1 MAKEKVIWSCQ
12 ECGTKQ
18 AKWTGSCS
26 ACQQW
31 NTFVEEVDLVET
43 KKRFESSST
52 TIAKPMRIKE
62 VTTDERD
69 RIQTKLKEF
78 DRLLGGGLVIGSLS
92 LVAGDPGIGK
102 STLMLQIAESLASQG
117 LTVLYICGEESVQQ
131 TTLRARR
138 LKTVSENLL
147 LYSETNFS
155 HIKIQIDQLKPD
167 ILIVD
172 SIQIIYKNELTS
184 APGSVSQVRELAAEF
199 MHLAKGMG
207 MATFLIG
214 HVTKSGEIAG
224 PRVLEH
230 IVDTVLDFEGDR
242 QHGYRILRAVKNRF
256 GPTDDIALFQM
267 SAEGLKE
274 VENPSEAFLQ
284 ERVREMP
291 GSIIIPTIEG
301 TRSILIEIQALAAA
315 SSFATST
322 RKSTGLDQNRLALLL
337 AVLEKRMGYTL
348 HHTDVFVSVTG
359 GMKITEPAIDLG
371 ILLSIASSFCNKSID
386 SDTVVV
392 GEVGLGGEVRSV
404 PRIEARIKE
413 AINMGFKQCVLPKRN
428 LKNLSTTYSQ
438 KIKLIGIDLVE
449 EAIRALI
456 R

>member
-147 LYSETNFS
+147 LYSETNFL
-155 HIKIQIDQLKPD
+155 ILK
-167 ILIVD
+167 
-172 SIQIIYKNELTS
+172 Y
-184 APGSVSQVRELAAEF
+184 
-199 MHLAKGMG
+199 
-207 MATFLIG
+207 
-214 HVTKSGEIAG
+214 
-224 PRVLEH
+224 
-230 IVDTVLDFEGDR
+230 
-242 QHGYRILRAVKNRF
+242 
-256 GPTDDIALFQM
+256 
-267 SAEGLKE
+267 
-274 VENPSEAFLQ
+274 
-284 ERVREMP
+284 
-291 GSIIIPTIEG
+291 
-301 TRSILIEIQALAAA
+301 RSIN
-315 SSFATST
+315 SSQIF
-322 RKSTGLDQNRLALLL
+322 
-337 AVLEKRMGYTL
+337 
-348 HHTDVFVSVTG
+348 
-359 GMKITEPAIDLG
+359 
-371 ILLSIASSFCNKSID
+371 
-386 SDTVVV
+386 
-392 GEVGLGGEVRSV
+392 
-404 PRIEARIKE
+404 
-413 AINMGFKQCVLPKRN
+413 
-428 LKNLSTTYSQ
+428 
-438 KIKLIGIDLVE
+438 
-449 EAIRALI
+449 
-456 R
+456 